1 MVLLI
6 LRKSR
11 LLAGLRDQIQIV
23 VFLEIRLKKFK
34 FGLILMNCGQM
45 WAFLLEDWDCYA
57 DFGMA

>member
-11 LLAGLRDQIQIV
+11 LLAGLRDQIQIA
-23 VFLEIRLKKFK
+23 VFFEIGLKKFK
-34 FGLILMNCGQM
+34 FGLIVLNRGRM
-45 WAFLLEDWDCYA
+45 WAFLLEDWDCSA

>member
-23 VFLEIRLKKFK
+23 VFFEIGLKKFK
-34 FGLILMNCGQM
+34 FGLIVLDRGRM
-45 WAFLLEDWDCYA
+45 WAFLLEDWDCSA

>member
-1 MVLLI
+1 MVWLI

-23 VFLEIRLKKFK
+23 VFFEIGLKKFK
-34 FGLILMNCGQM
+34 FGLIVLDRGRM
-45 WAFLLEDWDCYA
+45 WAFLLDDGGCSA